1 MGWLVLNKVK
11 DILNNGCKYKGPKEG
26 KSVMN
31 NSQAADLDYNLPAT
45 STIATLGNNN

>member
-26 KSVMN
+26 KSVIRN
-31 NSQAADLDYNLPAT
+31 KFLAAELDYNLPAA
-45 STIATLGNNN
+45 STIKSMK